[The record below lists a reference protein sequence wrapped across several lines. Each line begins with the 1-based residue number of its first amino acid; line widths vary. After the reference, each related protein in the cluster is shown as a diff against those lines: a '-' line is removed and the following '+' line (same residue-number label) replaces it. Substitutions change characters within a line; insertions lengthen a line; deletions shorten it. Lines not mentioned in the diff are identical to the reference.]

1 MIGKVLFTKKNAKG
15 FFGYIESQDS
25 TTHYFDTSCVVKGN
39 FIKPGAEV
47 EFDVIPSRGGKT
59 QAINVRLIKK
69 VTEYPQLPKDKVE
82 KLQCLLDEMFSER
95 LFLDCA
101 SLPVLFKQIS
111 IDYKE
116 YADDLKS
123 FIDKYLPDYSVK
135 KKYTSENKEYP
146 MVLLQAKGLR
156 VEMTAEICSAILT
169 ELEKMISE
177 TGFFQAMKL
186 PLVLKQLG
194 IGSFRDYSP
203 NMDAFID
210 TYFPGRFVSKQRVV
224 INGKEYPKIYVPAEK
239 VDLFEEK
246 VASPAKP
253 ILLTLDS
260 TVVAQIRARLS
271 QEIEKSGY
279 IPGGR
284 MPLFLRES
292 GVENYKLYASTIE
305 DFINK
310 YLSEE
315 FEMKKDEMINGKKEP
330 SIVVAKDVPLNIH
343 ALKEMFEAGDFEG
356 FLRSNQFR
364 ESSPL
369 EFGVGGV
376 ELALKALAGY
386 LNEPI
391 ERFALNEF
399 QRLLISVP
407 TVADLKQYKDDELI
421 QELGAQTAIVPLS
434 SSDFSKVFTSVHN
447 GKKTLNNNWIGIIE
461 RFWSAKN
468 SLAVY
473 LTALWIIISQKD
485 TGIDL
490 YIDEAFKEKKINS
503 LPLLLKVYSDF
514 VPNNNSGISLR
525 LTKKIVGHCF
535 DCNDVQTLIDSY
547 RYFNIQALPELSS
560 VIDYLC
566 GKQEISGDTLL
577 SWFHSNIGELIAE
590 KITNYCWWKDY
601 RDNFSSE
608 LVKVLATVL
617 WEYPLAYYSAIIY
630 NQSCPAF
637 DRSVKER
644 ILADNFALLC
654 EEVKSYKKAFIL
666 ASFVYFNYLKPLGV
680 VVYDSVWNDLRE
692 HVKKQVLE
700 QLSPDILSSRAI
712 SIFKFDP
719 EASRELEL
727 YYCNKFVKEH
737 IRTLDTDELLDG
749 FISKCEENKLSFI
762 TQWVVKHTGDVD
774 ISDKEKHFRSILS
787 SKHFAEALLFVKK
800 ESSFTNSK
808 KIELI
813 KETLTQNFEEHML
826 NDDAYHIFAEVIPVD
841 IAEQYLLQKLVFA
854 DSSSIMSLIAIYAYK
869 SEWIKAL
876 YLFVPFKKIH
886 RNTHL
891 QFIDDFGSLLL
902 ARRIKLEQ
910 YPSHF
915 EVMRAAL
922 KVFDSAEFDAFINWA
937 RGINIPS
944 GSRVYTTNSQIF
956 DSNLQAMLKEE
967 NYDEQWRQ
975 LAIMALRTD
984 NNEKQDTLRYSI
996 IASFIGRYGI
1006 AAFDSL
1012 IIDLS
1017 RKRVNSKGYVDFY
1030 ISLWKGLLSGRYS
1043 ANFIRISRPLI
1054 DSAPLTFWNLF
1065 YDVAVCKNHVFSSSD
1080 FELSSLN
1087 GLDHQTQDFYESVL
1101 KRYSYTR
1108 EAVFAKIALRILNDS
1123 KEVTTPMFEQY
1134 IPYCASKQDKH
1145 ILIATIINLISQNRF
1160 LDDINMFL
1168 DADCWRCDEA
1178 EAQLL
1183 RAMRAVCVNDTSVF
1197 LKDDFLFSEEEMN
1210 HVCQDFLECVIN
1222 YPDVRITRTIF
1233 ERIQSC
1239 SKEYQ
1244 YRLVEMLLCVQSGKI
1259 QEAYLRRIT
1268 GNIPQI
1274 GGPTREKSAVK
1285 PYVDLMIAMYKRQ
1298 AIQGSND
1305 IVYLRN
1311 RYYRIL
1317 AANML
1322 SVTDGEAYSDDELIA
1337 LMQRNRH
1344 FNAVYPEYKKFKTAL
1359 LNFVTS
1365 EFLTESQKEIFLLGL
1380 ISNNW
1385 QQFVD
1390 NIASYDIGT
1399 LELIHNVEA
1408 YTNYRDLNIYFL
1420 RDFICDHEPDNDAKI
1435 PFIEACSPLMASVM
1449 KSIRRIYLTSH
1460 QEYDQCRAILVGI
1473 CHVDEIDHASA
1484 AYKNLKKFLQFQ
1496 EQQLR
1501 AHWKM
1506 YMDALLATSYVKTII
1521 NILSDEVRNRRID
1534 TKNVILWQPVFVA
1547 LNEVTVYYYLLA
1559 VRYATEKKLVEAKN
1573 TYALIPSIEAL
1584 PEEWRAENANLQAYL
1599 SGKSSYFYPAIGKA
1613 VATFSVE
1620 KEVTNVSFIQFMA
1633 GKKEKASLTNEPTID
1648 VAIKAYKTIIR
1659 DDIEDILRYNSYLQF
1674 FSYVKKPED
1683 LYDIYRQVESQNQNS
1698 KRSRLTFNELVIEYG
1713 SLVILFEDQLSLDQK
1728 LDILIELFDVYMF
1741 LNDINREKKSI
1752 IDRLVLSEQTVLET
1766 PGIHFEKWISCQEQI
1781 KAILSLPIIGC
1792 SAEEI
1797 DKWFIPINSC
1807 SVIYSSADSETGLLC
1822 ALEQWRHEWNVLSR
1836 LSNFENAFIRSVDEK
1851 ILTLKNGINLSI
1863 VINNSEIEDDSV
1875 FYQVI
1880 NTSPTNNV
1888 SVILNNTE
1896 NNAAHL
1902 VVEVSINNSI
1912 FEKFENAEFS
1922 SELTL
1927 RPGDSCGQCYR
1938 LPPKITR
1945 QIQAG
1950 DVVTVIINL
1959 VYRGKIICNNRGARN
1974 KFSVP
1979 SINGVLSPNIVSS
1992 RVHYGT
1998 AVPAFS
2004 TAIKGF
2010 GREREKSDLRE
2021 LLESGLAI
2029 IYGPSRV
2036 GKSSLLNYVANEHFN
2051 NYCAKCECKSV
2062 IQVRIADEQFSKNDY
2077 VMNMLSDG
2085 ESLQFESTA
2094 QIMDYLFCAPLLIA
2108 FSEKSSI
2115 RKMQMCKTAV
2125 APFPE
2130 AARAEILEV
2139 LKQKGRVIEK
2149 YSVVS
2154 RILSNYNCE
2163 LWILFD
2169 EFQQIVERWV
2179 GSADDLA
2186 ELCTFIKFN
2195 QISNSI
2201 KLVFCGSDD
2210 LVRIFECVS
2219 DDNWAE
2225 FKVKTSETW
2234 VFVGQ
2239 LSSSDFASMMND
2251 RTIWK
2256 DLPDFIPWNICTT
2269 ASLEENADMPAVLQS
2284 LYDYTGGNAICGKIF
2299 GEELLEK
2306 LKRGNFANRRFF
2318 YPSDIT
2324 QIAYDLLN
2332 ADASKLKNLL
2342 ITHTT
2347 KNLQNE
2353 LPYLLYIASELSAD
2367 VNKSDVSLRKILEFF
2382 TSKDSEDVET
2392 ALAVLIARGII
2403 KTTIEPHRY
2412 GFATLFYYDFFKDLA
2427 TESVIQKL
2435 RDTEKSDAS
2444 SSITIPWLEQVVDI
2458 IKRQP
2463 IVDRADIAKIIDAR
2477 EDERLKIGIGELYGR
2492 GPTIHAGTYI
2502 GENTGTNIATQN
2514 NVQVNVQTM
2523 TNAFATLLSG
2533 DVKSAKYFEAF
2544 SKLPSVQMFI
2554 PQDRKELLQQGINA
2568 LSSAQDE
2575 DSIIE
2580 AGRNVEEITAPAEQE
2595 MTGTYIAAAMNSSDF
2610 FKVTDEQW
2618 EALIHISKKEL
2629 EKCLPPEFVTS
2640 LGFAVMLHNVF
2651 DAIRSKAAT
2660 DETARAKADNELDY
2674 CPVAIMYC
2682 KVVEALL
2689 KELHTPIYARQ
2700 IGDRTLNGSSSV
2712 VFSDLLHA
2720 DGTVD
2725 TSSKDLTIGSFSY
2738 HIVKPSNFDETN
2750 NIDHPDEF
2758 AYEPKMWMIQKI
2770 TRAKGGFAQA
2780 INLEWSQH
2788 AVNLAVIQGVRN
2800 KSAHEARPITKENF
2814 DWLIQ
2819 TLFDEGELLRIAELA
2834 RKKYPS

>member
-1 MIGKVLFTKKNAKG
+1 MNGKVLFTKKNAKG
-15 FFGYIESQDS
+15 FFGYIESQDGA
-25 TTHYFDTSCVVKGN
+25 THYFDTSCVIKGN

-47 EFDVIPSRGGKT
+47 EFDVISSCGGKT
-59 QAINVRLIKK
+59 QAINVRLIK
-69 VTEYPQLPKDKVE
+69 VTTIYPQLEKEKVE
-82 KLQCLLDEMFSER
+82 KLLELLEKVFAER
-95 LFLDCA
+95 IFVDCA
-101 SLPVLFKQIS
+101 SLPGLFKQIN

-116 YADDLKS
+116 YAEDLKS
-123 FIDKYLPDYSVK
+123 FVDKYLPDYSAR
-135 KKYTSENKEYP
+135 KKYTFECKEYP
-146 MVLLQAKGLR
+146 MVLLRANSLQ
-156 VEMTAEICSAILT
+156 VEITAEICSSILS
-169 ELEKMISE
+169 ELEKLISE

-186 PLVLKQLG
+186 PFVLKQFG
-194 IGSFRDYSP
+194 IESFRDYSP
-203 NMDAFID
+203 NMDVFID
-210 TYFPGRFVSKQRVV
+210 TYFPGLFVSKQKVV
-224 INGKEYPKIYVPAEK
+224 INGKEYPKIYVPTEK
-239 VDLFEEK
+239 ANLFEEVK
-246 VASPAKP
+246 ASFDTP
-253 ILLTLDS
+253 ILETLDS
-260 TVVAQIRARLS
+260 AVVVQIKDRLY

-279 IPGGR
+279 IPGGQ

-292 GVENYKLYASTIE
+292 GVENYKLYAANIE
-305 DFINK
+305 GFINK
-310 YLSEE
+310 YLGEE
-315 FEMKKDEMINGKKEP
+315 FEMKKDVIINGKKEP
-330 SIVVAKDVPLNIH
+330 SIVVAKDALLHIRV
-343 ALKEMFEAGDFEG
+343 LKEMFEAGDFEG
-356 FLRSNQFR
+356 FLRSKQFR
-364 ESSPL
+364 NSSPL
-369 EFGVGGV
+369 ELGVDGV

-391 ERFALNEF
+391 DRFAFNEF
-399 QRLLISVP
+399 QRLLISTP
-407 TVADLKQYKDDELI
+407 TVSDLKQYKNDELI
-421 QELGAQTAIVPLS
+421 QELGIQSAIIPLS
-434 SSDFSKVFTSVHN
+434 SSDFSKVFSSVHN
-447 GKKTLNNNWIGIIE
+447 GKKTLNNNWNGIIE

-468 SLAVY
+468 NLAVY

-485 TGIDL
+485 AGIDL
-490 YIDEAFKEKKINS
+490 YIDEAFKEKRINS
-503 LPLLLKVYSDF
+503 LPFLLKVYTDF
-514 VPNNNSGISLR
+514 MPSNNSGISLR

-535 DCNDVQTLIDSY
+535 DCNDVQTLIASY
-547 RYFNIQALPELSS
+547 KYFNAQVLPELSS

-566 GKQEISGDTLL
+566 GKQEISGDILL
-577 SWFHSNIGELIAE
+577 LWFHSNIGELIAE

-601 RDNFSSE
+601 RNNFSSE

-617 WEYPLAYYSAIIY
+617 WEYPLAYFSAIIY

-637 DRSVKER
+637 DRTVKER
-644 ILADNFALLC
+644 ILAENFTLLC

-680 VVYDSVWNDLRE
+680 AGYDSVWNDLRE
-692 HVKKQVLE
+692 HVKHQVLE

-719 EASRELEL
+719 ETLHELEL
-727 YYCNKFVKEH
+727 FYCNKFVEAH
-737 IRTLDTDELLDG
+737 VRTLDTEELLDR

-762 TQWVVKHTGDVD
+762 TQWVIKHTSDGD
-774 ISDKEKHFRSILS
+774 ISDKEKHFHSILS

-800 ESSFTNSK
+800 ESSFSNSK

-813 KETLTQNFEEHML
+813 KETLAQNFEEHML
-826 NDDAYHIFAEVIPVD
+826 DDEAYRIFTEVIPVD
-841 IAEQYLLQKLVFA
+841 IAEQYLLQKLAFA

-869 SEWIKAL
+869 SEWVKAL

-891 QFIDDFGSLLL
+891 QFIDDFSTLLI
-902 ARRIKLEQ
+902 AQRIRLEQ
-910 YPSHF
+910 YSSHF

-922 KVFDSAEFDAFINWA
+922 KVFDSTEFDAFISWA
-937 RGINIPS
+937 REINIPS
-944 GSRVYTTNSQIF
+944 GSRVYTINSQIF

-967 NYDEQWRQ
+967 NYEEQWKRI
-975 LAIMALRTD
+975 AIMALRTD
-984 NNEKQDTLRYSI
+984 NNEKQDTLMYSI

-1006 AAFDSL
+1006 DAFDSL
-1012 IIDLS
+1012 ITDLS
-1017 RKRVNSKGYVDFY
+1017 RKRINSKGYVDFY

-1065 YDVAVCKNHVFSSSD
+1065 YDVAVCKNHVFSSMD
-1080 FELSSLN
+1080 FELSRLN
-1087 GLDHQTQDFYESVL
+1087 GIDHQTQDFYESAL
-1101 KRYSYTR
+1101 KRYSFTR
-1108 EAVFAKIALRILNDS
+1108 ETVFAKIALRILNDS
-1123 KEVTTPMFEQY
+1123 KEITAPMFEQY
-1134 IPYCASKQDKH
+1134 IPFCNSKQDKH

-1178 EAQLL
+1178 ETQLL
-1183 RAMRAVCVNDTSVF
+1183 RALRAVCVNDASVF
-1197 LKDDFLFSEEEMN
+1197 LKDELIFSEEEIH

-1259 QEAYLRRIT
+1259 QETYLRRIT
-1268 GNIPQI
+1268 ENIPQI
-1274 GGPTREKSAVK
+1274 NGLISKSVAVN
-1285 PYVDLMIAMYKRQ
+1285 PYVDLMTAMYKRQ
-1298 AIQGSND
+1298 AIQGSED

-1322 SVTDGEAYSDDELIA
+1322 SAQDIETYSDDELIV
-1337 LMQRNRH
+1337 LMQRNGH

-1365 EFLTESQKEIFLLGL
+1365 KRLSNSLKEIFLLGL

-1390 NIASYDIGT
+1390 NITLYDIET
-1399 LELIHNVEA
+1399 LGLIRNVEEH
-1408 YTNYRDLNIYFL
+1408 TNYRDLNIYFL
-1420 RDFICDHEPDNDAKI
+1420 RDLICDHAPDDDAKI

-1449 KSIRRIYLTSH
+1449 KSICKIYLTSR
-1460 QEYDQCRAILVGI
+1460 QEYDQCKAILVGI

-1484 AYKNLKKFLQFQ
+1484 AYKNLKKFLQVQ
-1496 EQQLR
+1496 GQQLR
-1501 AHWKM
+1501 AHWEM
-1506 YMDALLATSYVKTII
+1506 YMNALLATSYVKTII
-1521 NILSDEVRNRRID
+1521 NILADEVRNRRID
-1534 TKNVILWQPVFVA
+1534 TKDVKLWQPVFVA
-1547 LNEVTVYYYLLA
+1547 LNEIAVYYYLLA
-1559 VRYATEKKLVEAKN
+1559 VRYATEKKIAEAKN
-1573 TYALIPSIEAL
+1573 TYALIPSFEVF
-1584 PEEWRAENANLQAYL
+1584 PDEWKSENANLQAYL
-1599 SGKSSYFYPAIGKA
+1599 SGKVSYFYPDIGKA

-1620 KEVTNVSFIQFMA
+1620 KEVTSISFIQSMA
-1633 GKKEKASLTNEPTID
+1633 VKKDKAGSANETIEAA
-1648 VAIKAYKTIIR
+1648 VKAYKTIIR

-1683 LYDIYRQVESQNQNS
+1683 LYDIYRQVESQHQNS
-1698 KRSRLTFNELVIEYG
+1698 KRGRLTFNELIIEYG
-1713 SLVILFEDQLSLDQK
+1713 SLVIMFEDQLSPDRK
-1728 LDILIELFDVYMF
+1728 LDILLELFDVYTF
-1741 LNDINREKKSI
+1741 LNDINREKKGI
-1752 IDRLVLSEQTVLET
+1752 VDRLVRSEQAVLET
-1766 PGIHFEKWISCQEQI
+1766 PGICFEKWISCQEQI

-1792 SAEEI
+1792 GKEEI
-1797 DKWFIPINSC
+1797 DKWFIPINLC
-1807 SVIYSSADSETGLLC
+1807 SGIYSSTDSETGLLC
-1822 ALEQWRHEWNVLSR
+1822 ALEQLRYEWSLPLHS
-1836 LSNFENAFIRSVDEK
+1836 SNFENAFIRSVDEK
-1851 ILTLKNGINLSI
+1851 ILALKNGINLSI

-1875 FYQVI
+1875 FFQVI
-1880 NTSPTNNV
+1880 NTSPSNNV
-1888 SVILNNTE
+1888 SVLLSNTA
-1896 NNAAHL
+1896 NDAAHL
-1902 VVEVSINNSI
+1902 VVEVGINNST
-1912 FEKFENAEFS
+1912 FERFENAEFS

-1938 LPPKITR
+1938 LPVKITR
-1945 QIQAG
+1945 LLRDG

-1959 VYRGKIICNNRGARN
+1959 VYGGKVVCNNRGTQN
-1974 KFSVP
+1974 KFRVS
-1979 SINGVLSPNIVSS
+1979 SIKGVLSPSIVSN

-2004 TAIKGF
+2004 ATIKGF
-2010 GREREKSDLRE
+2010 GREREKADLRE

-2036 GKSSLLNYVANEHFN
+2036 GKSSLLNYVANEYFN
-2051 NYCAKCECKSV
+2051 NYCVECGCNSV

-2077 VMNMLSDG
+2077 VTNMLSDG
-2085 ESLQFESTA
+2085 EPLKFESTA
-2094 QIMDYLFCAPLLIA
+2094 QIMDYLFCTPLLIA
-2108 FSEKSSI
+2108 FSEENSI

-2125 APFPE
+2125 DSFPE
-2130 AARAEILEV
+2130 TARAEILDI
-2139 LKQKGRVIEK
+2139 LQQKGRIIEK
-2149 YSVVS
+2149 YNLIS

-2169 EFQQIVERWV
+2169 EFQQIVERWS

-2186 ELCTFIKFN
+2186 ELCTFIKYN
-2195 QISNSI
+2195 QTSNSI

-2219 DDNWAE
+2219 EDDWAE

-2239 LSSSDFASMMND
+2239 LSSGDFASMMND

-2256 DLPDFIPWNICTT
+2256 ELPDIIPWNIC
-2269 ASLEENADMPAVLQS
+2269 AAVSPEANDGIPAVLQS

-2306 LKRGNFANRRFF
+2306 LKRGKFANRRFF

-2324 QIAYDLLN
+2324 QIAYELLN

-2367 VNKSDVSLRKILEFF
+2367 INKSDVSLRKVLEFF
-2382 TSKDSEDVET
+2382 ASKDSENVET
-2392 ALAVLIARGII
+2392 SLAVLIARGII
-2403 KTTIEPHRY
+2403 KTTTEPHRY
-2412 GFATLFYYDFFKDLA
+2412 GFTTLFYYDFFKDLA
-2427 TESVIQKL
+2427 TESVMQKL
-2435 RDTEKSDAS
+2435 REAEKNDAS
-2444 SSITIPWLEQVVDI
+2444 PTVTIPWLEQVVDI
-2458 IKRQP
+2458 VKQQP

-2477 EDERLKIGIGELYGR
+2477 GDDKLKTGIGELYGK
-2492 GPTIHAGTYI
+2492 GPTIHTGTYI
-2502 GENTGTNIATQN
+2502 GENSGTNIGMQN
-2514 NVQVNVQTM
+2514 NVQVNVQSM

-2533 DVKSAKYFEAF
+2533 DVASDKYLAAF
-2544 SKLPSVQMFI
+2544 RELPSVQMFI
-2554 PQDRKELLQQGINA
+2554 PQESKKLLGERITA
-2568 LSSAQDE
+2568 LHEADDE
-2575 DSIIE
+2575 ETLRE
-2580 AGRNVEEITAPAEQE
+2580 AEYRVEELTSPAEQE
-2595 MTGTYIAAAMNSSDF
+2595 MAGTYIAAAMNSTDF
-2610 FKVTDEQW
+2610 FRVTDDQW
-2618 EALIHISKKEL
+2618 EALLHVSKKEL
-2629 EKCLPPEFVTS
+2629 ELHLPPEFITS

-2651 DAIRSKAAT
+2651 ESIRLKASE
-2660 DETARAKADNELDY
+2660 DDVAREKADAELDY

-2700 IGDRTLNGSSSV
+2700 IGDRTLSSSSSV
-2712 VFSDLLHA
+2712 VFGNLLHA

-2738 HIVKPSNFDETN
+2738 HIVKPSNFDESN
-2750 NIDHPDEF
+2750 NIDYPDDF
-2758 AYEPKMWMIQKI
+2758 SYEPKMWMIQKI
-2770 TRAKGGFAQA
+2770 TRVRSYSQA

-2800 KSAHEARPITKENF
+2800 KSAHEARPITKANF

-2819 TLFDEGELLRIAELA
+2819 TLFDDGELLRIAELA
-2834 RKKYPS
+2834 ARQYPSS

>member
-1 MIGKVLFTKKNAKG
+1 MIGKVLFTKKNTKG
-15 FFGYIESQDS
+15 FFGYIESQDGA
-25 TTHYFDTSCVVKGN
+25 THYFDTSCVIKGN

-59 QAINVRLIKK
+59 QAINVRLVKK
-69 VTEYPQLPKDKVE
+69 TKEFPQLE
-82 KLQCLLDEMFSER
+82 KEKAEMLHDFLEEVFAER
-95 LFLDCA
+95 LFVDCA
-101 SLPVLFKQIS
+101 TLPVLFKQIN

-123 FIDKYLPDYSVK
+123 FIDKYLPNYSAK
-135 KKYTSENKEYP
+135 KKYISENKEYP
-146 MVLLQAKGLR
+146 MVLLRANSLR
-156 VEMTAEICSAILT
+156 IEMTAEICSAVLT

-186 PLVLKQLG
+186 PLVLKQFG

-203 NMDAFID
+203 NMDAFMD
-210 TYFPGRFVSKQRVV
+210 TYFPGLFVSKQRVV
-224 INGKEYPKIYVPAEK
+224 INGKEYPKIYVPVEK
-239 VDLFEEK
+239 AMLFEEK
-246 VASPAKP
+246 EASSATP
-253 ILLTLDS
+253 ILLTLDPS
-260 TVVAQIRARLS
+260 VVVQIRERLS
-271 QEIEKSGY
+271 QEIENSGY

-284 MPLFLRES
+284 MPLLLRES
-292 GVENYKLYASTIE
+292 GVDNYKLYAVSIE

-310 YLSEE
+310 YLGEE
-315 FEMKKDEMINGKKEP
+315 FEMKKDELINGKKEP
-330 SIVVAKDVPLNIH
+330 SVVVPKDKFLNIRV
-343 ALKEMFEAGDFEG
+343 LKEMFEAGDFEG
-356 FLRSNQFR
+356 FLRSKQFR
-364 ESSPL
+364 NSSPL
-369 EFGVGGV
+369 ELGVSGV

-386 LNEPI
+386 LNDSI
-391 ERFALNEF
+391 ERFNLNEF
-399 QRLLISVP
+399 QRILISVP
-407 TVADLKQYKDDELI
+407 TVTELKQYKDDELI
-421 QELGAQTAIVPLS
+421 QELGVQSAFVPLS
-434 SSDFSKVFTSVHN
+434 SSDFAKVFTGVHN
-447 GKKTLNNNWIGIIE
+447 GKKTLNNNWNGIVE

-468 SLAVY
+468 NLAVY

-514 VPNNNSGISLR
+514 MPSNNAGISLR

-535 DCNDVQTLIDSY
+535 DCNDAQTLIESY
-547 RYFNIQALPELSS
+547 RYFNIQVLPELSD

-566 GKQEISGDTLL
+566 EKQEISGDALL
-577 SWFHSNIGELIAE
+577 SWFHGGIGELIAE

-601 RDNFSSE
+601 RDSLSPE
-608 LVKVLATVL
+608 LVKVLSTVL

-644 ILADNFALLC
+644 ILVDNFVLLC

-680 VVYDSVWNDLRE
+680 VEYDSVWNDLRE
-692 HVKKQVLE
+692 HVKNQVLE

-712 SIFKFDP
+712 SNFRFDS
-719 EASRELEL
+719 ETSRELEL
-727 YYCNKFVKEH
+727 YYCDKFVAEQV
-737 IRTLDTDELLDG
+737 RTLDTEELLDG
-749 FISKCEENKLSFI
+749 FIGKCVENKLSFI

-774 ISDKEKHFRSILS
+774 LSDKEKHFRSILS

-800 ESSFTNSK
+800 ESSFSNSK

-813 KETLTQNFEEHML
+813 KETLTQNFEEHLL
-826 NDDAYHIFAEVIPVD
+826 NDDAYHIFTEVIPVD
-841 IAEQYLLQKLVFA
+841 IAEQYLLQKLAFA

-891 QFIDDFGSLLL
+891 QFIDDFSSLLS
-902 ARRIKLEQ
+902 AHRIRLEQ
-910 YPSHF
+910 YLSHF

-922 KVFDSAEFDAFINWA
+922 KVFDSAEFDMFITWA

-967 NYDEQWRQ
+967 NYEDQWRQ
-975 LAIMALRTD
+975 IAIMALRTD

-996 IASFIGRYGI
+996 IASFIGRYGL

-1012 IIDLS
+1012 ITDLS

-1030 ISLWKGLLSGRYS
+1030 MSLWKGLLSGKYS

-1087 GLDHQTQDFYESVL
+1087 GLNHQTQVFYESVL

-1123 KEVTTPMFEQY
+1123 KEVTSPMFEQY
-1134 IPYCASKQDKH
+1134 IPYCTSKQDKH
-1145 ILIATIINLISQNRF
+1145 ILITTIINLISQNRF
-1160 LDDINMFL
+1160 LDDINMFF

-1178 EAQLL
+1178 ETQLL
-1183 RAMRAVCVNDTSVF
+1183 RAMQAVCVNDASFF
-1197 LKDDFLFSEEEMN
+1197 LKGELLFSEEEIN
-1210 HVCQDFLECVIN
+1210 HVCQDFLECVEN
-1222 YPDVRITRTIF
+1222 YPNVRITRTIF

-1244 YRLVEMLLCVQSGKI
+1244 YRLVEMLLRVQSGKI

-1268 GNIPQI
+1268 WNIPQI
-1274 GGPTREKSAVK
+1274 IGPTSEKTAVK
-1285 PYVDLMIAMYKRQ
+1285 PYVDLMTAMYKRQ

-1305 IVYLRN
+1305 IVFLRN

-1322 SVTDGEAYSDDELIA
+1322 SAPDGENYSDDELIA
-1337 LMQRNRH
+1337 LMQSNRH
-1344 FNAVYPEYKKFKTAL
+1344 FNAVYPEYKKFKTAIL
-1359 LNFVTS
+1359 EFVAS
-1365 EFLTESQKEIFLLGL
+1365 KFLSESQKEVFLLGL

-1390 NIASYDIGT
+1390 NILLYDTET
-1399 LELIHNVEA
+1399 LALIRNVEA

-1420 RDFICDHEPDNDAKI
+1420 RDFICDHNPDDDAKI

-1449 KSIRRIYLTSH
+1449 KSIRKIYLTNR
-1460 QEYDQCRAILVGI
+1460 QEYDQCKAILVGI

-1496 EQQLR
+1496 DQQLR
-1501 AHWKM
+1501 AHWEM

-1534 TKNVILWQPVFVA
+1534 TKDVILWKPVFVA
-1547 LNEVTVYYYLLA
+1547 LNEVTVYYYLLS
-1559 VRYATEKKLVEAKN
+1559 VRYATERKIAEAKK
-1573 TYALIPSIEAL
+1573 TYALIPSFEVL
-1584 PEEWRAENANLQAYL
+1584 PEEWKAENANLQAYL
-1599 SGKSSYFYPAIGKA
+1599 SGKVTYFYPAIGKA

-1620 KEVTNVSFIQFMA
+1620 KEATNISFIQSIA
-1633 GKKEKASLTNEPTID
+1633 VKNEKASSANEPSID
-1648 VAIKAYKTIIR
+1648 VAVKAYKTIIR

-1683 LYDIYRQVESQNQNS
+1683 LYDIYRQVESQNQNN

-1713 SLVILFEDQLSLDQK
+1713 CLVILFEDQLSLDQK
-1728 LDILIELFDVYMF
+1728 LDILIELFNVYSF

-1766 PGIHFEKWISCQEQI
+1766 PGIHLEKWISCQEQI
-1781 KAILSLPIIGC
+1781 KAILSQPIIGC
-1792 SAEEI
+1792 NKEEI
-1797 DKWFIPINSC
+1797 DKWFAPINIC
-1807 SVIYSSADSETGLLC
+1807 SSICSSIDTETGLLC
-1822 ALEQWRHEWNVLSR
+1822 ALEQWRHEWNLFSP
-1836 LSNFENAFIRSVDEK
+1836 LSNFENAFIHSVDGK
-1851 ILTLKNGINLSI
+1851 ILALKNGINLSI
-1863 VINNSEIEDDSV
+1863 VINNSEIDDDSI
-1875 FYQVI
+1875 FYQII
-1880 NTSPTNNV
+1880 NTSPSNNV
-1888 SVILNNTE
+1888 SVLLSNIE
-1896 NNAAHL
+1896 NDAVCL
-1902 VVEVSINNSI
+1902 IVEVGINNST

-1922 SELTL
+1922 SELML

-1938 LPPKITR
+1938 LPSKITHLLKD
-1945 QIQAG
+1945 G
-1950 DVVTVIINL
+1950 DVVTVIVNL
-1959 VYRGKIICNNRGARN
+1959 VYRGKVICNNRGSQN
-1974 KFSVP
+1974 KFRVP
-1979 SINGVLSPNIVSS
+1979 YTKGMLSPNIVSN

-2004 TAIKGF
+2004 ASIKGF
-2010 GREREKSDLRE
+2010 GREREKADLRE
-2021 LLESGLAI
+2021 LLDSGLAI

-2036 GKSSLLNYVANEHFN
+2036 GKSSLLNYVANEYFD
-2051 NYCAKCECKSV
+2051 NYCTACGCKSV
-2062 IQVRIADEQFSKNDY
+2062 MQVRIADEQFSKNDY
-2077 VMNMLSDG
+2077 VTNMLSDG
-2085 ESLQFESTA
+2085 EPLVFKSTA
-2094 QIMDYLFCAPLLIA
+2094 QIMDYLFCTPLLIA
-2108 FSEKSSI
+2108 FSGKNTI

-2125 APFPE
+2125 DSFPE
-2130 AARAEILEV
+2130 AARVEILEI
-2139 LKQKGRVIEK
+2139 LQQKGRIIEK

-2186 ELCTFIKFN
+2186 ELCTFIKYN
-2195 QISNSI
+2195 QTSNSI

-2219 DDNWAE
+2219 EVDWAE

-2256 DLPDFIPWNICTT
+2256 DLPETIPWNISAT
-2269 ASLEENADMPAVLQS
+2269 ASSEENVGIPAVLQS
-2284 LYDYTGGNAICGKIF
+2284 LYEYTGGNAICGKIF

-2306 LKRGNFANRRFF
+2306 LKQGKFARRRFF

-2324 QIAYDLLN
+2324 QIAYELLSS
-2332 ADASKLKNLL
+2332 DASKLKSLL

-2367 VNKSDVSLRKILEFF
+2367 INKSDVSLRKILAFF
-2382 TSKDSEDVET
+2382 TSKDSEVVET

-2403 KTTIEPHRY
+2403 KSTANSHRY
-2412 GFATLFYYDFFKDLA
+2412 NFSTLFYYDFFKDMA

-2435 RDTEKSDAS
+2435 RDTEKSETS
-2444 SSITIPWLEQVVDI
+2444 SVTMPWLEQVVDI
-2458 IKRQP
+2458 VKKQP

-2477 EDERLKIGIGELYGR
+2477 EDDKLKTGIGELYGK
-2492 GPTIHAGTYI
+2492 GTTIHTGTYI
-2502 GENTGTNIATQN
+2502 GENTGTNIGTQN
-2514 NVQVNVQTM
+2514 NVQVNIQSM
-2523 TNAFATLLSG
+2523 SNAFATLLSG
-2533 DVKSAKYFEAF
+2533 DVSSDKYLAAF
-2544 SKLPSVQMFI
+2544 RELPSVQMFI
-2554 PQDRKELLQQGINA
+2554 PQEDKKLLGERITA
-2568 LSSAQDE
+2568 LHEADDE
-2575 DSIIE
+2575 E
-2580 AGRNVEEITAPAEQE
+2580 ALREAEYRVEELTAPAEQE
-2595 MTGTYIAAAMNSSDF
+2595 MTGTYIAAAMNSTDF

-2618 EALIHISKKEL
+2618 EALIHVSKKDL
-2629 EKCLPPEFVTS
+2629 EENLPNEFITS

-2651 DAIRSKAAT
+2651 ETIRLNAAKDDA
-2660 DETARAKADNELDY
+2660 ARKKADTELDY

-2700 IGDRTLNGSSSV
+2700 IADRTLSSSSSV
-2712 VFSDLLHA
+2712 VFGDLLHE

-2725 TSSKDLTIGSFSY
+2725 TGSKDLTIGSFSY

-2750 NIDHPDEF
+2750 NIDHPDDF
-2758 AYEPKMWMIQKI
+2758 SYEPKMWMIKKI
-2770 TRAKGGFAQA
+2770 TRVSSYAQA

-2800 KSAHEARPITKENF
+2800 KSAHEARPITKANF

-2819 TLFDEGELLRIAELA
+2819 TLFDEGELLRIGKLA
-2834 RKKYPS
+2834 ARQYPSN